1 MGDTA
6 ALTPVMRQYFA
17 AKEQYPDCLMFC
29 RIGDFY
35 ELFYEDAITASREL
49 QLTLTARDKEKKQ
62 PMCGVPYHAAEGYF
76 QRLLRKGYRI
86 AVCEQMEDPKL
97 TKTIV
102 RREVTRV
109 LTPGTAVDPA
119 LGAEQSNYLA
129 SVVVLDKSVGLALL
143 DLSTGEFRATEFS
156 RWAEAVDELGRVRPV
171 ELLYAQGG
179 LGLARGSSG
188 VLPTLRDKAAKDGAP
203 GSLGPDET
211 REEVESAGLDAI
223 RTKTAVE
230 DWVFTADYAV
240 PLLRNHLRVQSL
252 DGMGLGGHEAAA
264 VAAGALLHYMRATK
278 QGGLEHVDGLRF
290 YERSTCLELDAVSVR
305 NLELVEPLFSGESA
319 QTTLF
324 YTLDA
329 CCTPMGKRLLRA
341 TLLRPSTQ
349 LAEIEARLEAVGEA
363 AADLR
368 KREELRRSMNGVLDL
383 ERLLGRVALDSA
395 GPREVMALAGTLGCL
410 PGILAAVKA
419 FEAGLWRRLGG
430 VDRALHDAHL
440 SDDETVAKMGH
451 PVSVNGGDYGFDAM
465 EDLHE
470 MIVETIAE
478 EPPVSLADG
487 GVIRAGVDAELDE
500 LRELSRSGR
509 QALVAIE
516 ERERQRTGIGSLK
529 VRFNSVF
536 GYYLEVTKANAK
548 LVPADYERKQTL
560 VNAERFTTPELKEY
574 ETKIL
579 TAQERSGEIERRLFA
594 ELRRQLLDAAKRMRE
609 TARRVAE
616 IDMLGCFAHL
626 AALRGWVRPGV
637 DASGVLE
644 FVGARH
650 PVVERRME
658 ESGGGRFV
666 PNSVYLDAG
675 FVDPTLR
682 DETAKDGAPGSIDP
696 TLLHPVEQR
705 RSSGTP
711 VRDKTAKDGTPG
723 SGGRFVPN
731 SVYLDAGL
739 VDPTLRD
746 KTAKD
751 GAPGSIDPALLHPV
765 EQRRSSGTPVRDETA
780 KDGAPGGG
788 GFVPNSVH
796 LDAGFVDPT
805 LRDKTAKDGVPGHL
819 SGDSL
824 DDLRESRLGGGP
836 AVLLITGPNMGGKS
850 TYLRQ
855 TALLVVMAQCGCF
868 VPAERM
874 RLGLVDRIYT
884 RIGAS
889 DNVARG
895 RSTFM
900 VEMTE
905 TAAILNTATS
915 RSLVLLDEMGRGTA
929 TYDGLSLAWATVEH
943 LHDRIGAR
951 TLFATH
957 YHELTLLAERLSR
970 LMNLRVTVKE
980 TQSGIV
986 FLHTVEAGA
995 ASKSY
1000 GIEVARLAGLPA
1012 AVISRAREVLKVHER
1027 AETQQV
1033 REAAPATQQL
1043 QMTMFT
1049 PLSQRIVD
1057 RLGEV
1062 DVDEMTPREALNL
1075 LAELQRELKG

>member
-1 MGDTA
+1 LPKYSNRKKSLVHKRRESGWIGSCEVTGFEQGRTNEPLFMSASTVFCGSAMTNETITNLASEA
-6 ALTPVMRQYFA
+6 AGLTPVMRQYFA

-35 ELFYEDAITASREL
+35 ELFYEDAILVSKEL

-62 PMCGVPYHAAEGYF
+62 PMCGVPYHAAEAYL
-76 QRLLRKGYRI
+76 QRLLRKGYKI
-86 AVCEQMEDPKL
+86 ALCEQMEDPKQ

-109 LTPGTAVDPA
+109 LTPGTALDPT

-129 SVVVLDKSVGLALL
+129 SVAVLGAGSTMVCGLALV
-143 DLSTGEFRATEFS
+143 DLSTGEFQATEFS
-156 RWAEAVDELGRVRPV
+156 GQGGWTSVVDELGRVRPV
-171 ELLYAQGG
+171 ELLYGNGLLGG
-179 LGLARGSSG
+179 VNLAGE
-188 VLPTLRDKAAKDGAP
+188 
-203 GSLGPDET
+203 DET
-211 REEVESAGLDAI
+211 ATGLDAI
-223 RTKTAVE
+223 RTKTAIE
-230 DWVFTADYAV
+230 EWVFTAEYAI
-240 PLLRNHLRVQSL
+240 PLVRNHFKVHSL

-305 NLELVEPLFSGESA
+305 NLELVEPLFSGESV

-324 YTLDA
+324 YTMDA

-341 TLLRPSTQ
+341 SLLRPASDLT
-349 LAEIEARLEAVGEA
+349 EIEARLDAVGEA
-363 AADLR
+363 TKDLR
-368 KREELRRSMNGVLDL
+368 RREGLRRSMDGLLDL

-395 GPREVMALAGTLGCL
+395 GPREVMALANTLGCV
-410 PGILAAVKA
+410 PGVVAAVNM
-419 FEAGLWRRLGG
+419 FEAGRWRQLAAS
-430 VDRALHDAHL
+430 VDPL
-440 SDDETVAKMGH
+440 
-451 PVSVNGGDYGFDAM
+451 

-470 MIVETIAE
+470 MIVRTISD
-478 EPPVSLADG
+478 EPPMSLGDG
-487 GVIRAGVDAELDE
+487 GAIREGVDAELDE

-509 QALVAIE
+509 QALAAIE
-516 ERERQRTGIGSLK
+516 ERERERTGIGSLK

-548 LVPADYERKQTL
+548 AVPADYERKQTL

-579 TAQERSGEIERRLFA
+579 TAQERSGEIERKIFA
-594 ELRRQLLDAAKRMRE
+594 ELRRQLLDAAGRMRE
-609 TARRVAE
+609 TARKIAE
-616 IDMLGCFAHL
+616 IDLLGCFAHL
-626 AALRGWVRPGV
+626 AALRGWVRPQV
-637 DASGVLE
+637 ESSGVLE
-644 FVGARH
+644 FVQARH
-650 PVVERRME
+650 PVVERRLE

-666 PNSVYLDAG
+666 PNSVHVNADA
-675 FVDPTLR
+675 
-682 DETAKDGAPGSIDP
+682 
-696 TLLHPVEQR
+696 
-705 RSSGTP
+705 
-711 VRDKTAKDGTPG
+711 
-723 SGGRFVPN
+723 
-731 SVYLDAGL
+731 
-739 VDPTLRD
+739 
-746 KTAKD
+746 
-751 GAPGSIDPALLHPV
+751 
-765 EQRRSSGTPVRDETA
+765 
-780 KDGAPGGG
+780 
-788 GFVPNSVH
+788 
-796 LDAGFVDPT
+796 
-805 LRDKTAKDGVPGHL
+805 
-819 SGDSL
+819 
-824 DDLRESRLGGGP
+824 GP

-850 TYLRQ
+850 TYLRMA
-855 TALLVVMAQCGCF
+855 ALLVVMAQMGCF
-868 VPAERM
+868 VPAETM

-905 TAAILNTATS
+905 TAAILNTATN

-957 YHELTLLAERLSR
+957 YHELTLLSERLAR
-970 LMNLRVTVKE
+970 LTNLRVTVKE
-980 TQSGIV
+980 TSGGIV
-986 FLHTVEAGA
+986 FLHAVEAGP

-1000 GIEVARLAGLPA
+1000 GIEVAKLAGLPA
-1012 AVISRAREVLKVHER
+1012 GVIARAREVLKVHER

-1033 REAAPATQQL
+1033 REASPTQTV

-1057 RLGEV
+1057 RLAEA
-1062 DVDEMTPREALNL
+1062 DVDGLTPREALNL
-1075 LAELQRELKG
+1075 LAELQRELKGSA